1 MKMFRNNVFPVLVM
15 SVLCLLVISSGCR
28 KRTPPPQ
35 TDSKPKTFIKTMEP
49 SWISIALRDD
59 VTEDRAWDSI
69 LDILIKRF
77 DMEVMEKANG
87 YIRTVWLYTWT
98 GVATEDYRVRVT
110 VKFKKGE
117 RKVDIKTDAEYKYS
131 ENQWVAGYDTRLVET
146 LKTDIMGSIGR
157 TTR

>member
-1 MKMFRNNVFPVLVM
+1 MKTFRSSAFPVFVVSILFMLV
-15 SVLCLLVISSGCR
+15 VSSGCR
-28 KRTPPPQ
+28 RTPPPQ
-35 TDSKPKTFIKTMEP
+35 TDSKPKTFIQTMEP
-49 SWISIALRDD
+49 SWISLALRDD
-59 VTEDRAWDSI
+59 VNEEHAWDSI

-87 YIRTVWLYTWT
+87 YMRTVWLYTWT

-117 RKVDIKTDAEYKYS
+117 KKVDIKTEAEYRYS
-131 ENQWVAGYDTRLVET
+131 GNQWATGYDTRLVET

>member
-1 MKMFRNNVFPVLVM
+1 MKIFRNNSVLVLLL
-15 SVLCLLVISSGCR
+15 SILCMLVVSSGCR

-49 SWISIALRDD
+49 SWISIALRDG
-59 VTEDRAWDSI
+59 VTEDQAWDAI

-77 DMEVMEKANG
+77 DMEVMEKNNG

-98 GVATEDYRVRVT
+98 GQATEDYRVRTT

-117 RKVDIKTDAEYKYS
+117 KKVDIKTEAEYNS
-131 ENQWVAGYDTRLVET
+131 GEQWVAGYDTRLVET
-146 LKTDIMGSIGR
+146 LKTDIMGSVGR